1 VSTQQAWTSGV
12 PKQGYRRFAEYMA
25 WNPAMAI
32 LPRFR
37 AANMLTLL
45 CLQAEISEVEQRLSD
60 FTDLDDSSEDPVK
73 VRFSRNW
80 QLLKQAGQESEQWKL
95 VLQLRAKLAEYSEYG
110 NPLSQSS

>member
-1 VSTQQAWTSGV
+1 
-12 PKQGYRRFAEYMA
+12 
-25 WNPAMAI
+25 
-32 LPRFR
+32 
-37 AANMLTLL
+37 MLTLL
-45 CLQAEISEVEQRLSD
+45 CLQAEISEVEQGLSD
-60 FTDLDDSSEDPVK
+60 FTDLDDCSEDPVK